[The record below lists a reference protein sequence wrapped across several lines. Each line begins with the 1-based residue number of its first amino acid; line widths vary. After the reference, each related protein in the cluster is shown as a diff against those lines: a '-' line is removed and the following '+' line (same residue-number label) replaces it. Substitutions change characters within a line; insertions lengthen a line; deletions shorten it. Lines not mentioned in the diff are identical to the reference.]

1 MTHDLPPIP
10 PAPIPPESLSQSF
23 NSQSVNRNETI
34 PESRF
39 SFPDRNPNQ
48 SESRDPLSS
57 SIGHGID
64 RTRNPVSSIFRPDNS
79 PASPIHQR
87 QRSNPERIV
96 PNPSL
101 RRVDPPRLPQPRQRR
116 IPPPPSSG
124 ASSSMLNGSYENLL
138 NSNNTRNTNNSQ
150 LGSGYLNTMEEPQ
163 SEEFYLQ
170 TN

>member
-10 PAPIPPESLSQSF
+10 PAPIPPQSSNQSL
-23 NSQSVNRNETI
+23 NRNEPV

-39 SFPDRNPNQ
+39 SFPDRNPNH
-48 SESRDPLSS
+48 SESQDPLSS
-57 SIGHGID
+57 SIGHGTD

-101 RRVDPPRLPQPRQRR
+101 RRVDPPRLPVSIRL
-116 IPPPPSSG
+116 I
-124 ASSSMLNGSYENLL
+124 E
-138 NSNNTRNTNNSQ
+138 
-150 LGSGYLNTMEEPQ
+150 
-163 SEEFYLQ
+163 
-170 TN
+170 